1 MFCHSS
7 DTKRNFLSYV
17 KECPPYLHPIQ
28 ILSSAIFLFALASSF
43 VSNFLKFFFVLEV
56 ISPSQPAKNIVFFY
70 TPKLSLFK
78 DFSRRCFKM
87 PN

>member
-7 DTKRNFLSYV
+7 NTKRNFLSYV
-17 KECPPYLHPIQ
+17 KEYPPYLQPIQ
-28 ILSSAIFLFALASSF
+28 ILSSAIFLLAFASSF

-56 ISPSQPAKNIVFFY
+56 IRPSQPTKNIVFFY

-78 DFSRRCFKM
+78 DFSR
-87 PN
+87 